1 MRDVLYEQMLQNPS
15 VTWFMNSSLNYVIFY
30 EQPCTWLMNSPLTQN
45 VISCIL
51 WKSGTPYQPVMTSHT
66 LSRRTGPT
74 VKFEFTYVVSFF
86 QKYMKRQA
94 CTTTGLLI
102 SPLIRVQNQNMAI
115 HSKFRIFVPFLWW
128 ESLQTRFLANCGKM
142 VHPIEKNKGMEFY
155 RYGSVHVNA

>member
-74 VKFEFTYVVSFF
+74 VKFEFTYGVSFF
-86 QKYMKRQA
+86 PKVYETASMHNNRTAHKSTYTCAESKYGYPLK
-94 CTTTGLLI
+94 I
-102 SPLIRVQNQNMAI
+102 SYFRAFSLMRIPTNEVF
-115 HSKFRIFVPFLWW
+115 SKLW
-128 ESLQTRFLANCGKM
+128 
-142 VHPIEKNKGMEFY
+142 KNGTPY
-155 RYGSVHVNA
+155 RKK